1 MLIDN
6 QWKFTIEWYV
16 VVVIVA
22 VVVVVY
28 VVVVAA
34 EFGAVMIVIF
44 ELILMSW
51 FEMNLFVTPKIWAKI
66 DKMMNW

>member
-22 VVVVVY
+22 VVVVV
-28 VVVVAA
+28 VVA